1 MKIAELVEA
10 ITSVGPSTM
19 ATTTPTQPQGQVSGN
34 VQQLGDPRLQA
45 AQLAVQKQEKEKQKQ
60 QVAAEIKAKQAEI
73 LALQK
78 QQIDLNKTV

>member
-10 ITSVGPSTM
+10 ITSVGP
-19 ATTTPTQPQGQVSGN
+19 TTTPTQPQGQVSGN